1 MSEMVYVSLR
11 TDKPGTVNSFTVMMK
26 ANSRPAPVLRLVPDR
41 DSRNNSVRPTAR
53 LRAVSDFQ
61 FSIRDRPCRHLSR
74 LSVSRWNRL
83 FECPAPR
90 IGRRPRLRKTWFGS
104 HSPQYGWFCDVFY
117 RQMFPSIT
125 HKFLYLIYTT
135 MVVLQCLH
143 ATLSFQRIQCPLQQ
157 WRKQP
162 FLFPIHHYSLFL
174 VYYCIIM
181 VKKEKD
187 FG

>member
-61 FSIRDRPCRHLSR
+61 FSIRDRPCRHPSR

-104 HSPQYGWFCDVFY
+104 HSPQV
-117 RQMFPSIT
+117 R
-125 HKFLYLIYTT
+125 
-135 MVVLQCLH
+135 VVLRTADVYPPSVTEKVSCC
-143 ATLSFQRIQCPLQQ
+143 ALSWLPGSSSCVQAASDRSTAAGIECRMLCYSF
-157 WRKQP
+157 
-162 FLFPIHHYSLFL
+162 FL
-174 VYYCIIM
+174 
-181 VKKEKD
+181 
-187 FG
+187 

>member
-61 FSIRDRPCRHLSR
+61 FSIRDRPCRHPSR

-83 FECPAPR
+83 FECPAFGKLGLAAILHSTGGFANSRR
-90 IGRRPRLRKTWFGS
+90 ISSFSDKLRFQCVYVRLSRKTFLPGLRRTRPLIPPCYQEFLITVIILTFQLS
-104 HSPQYGWFCDVFY
+104 RMDIFY
-117 RQMFPSIT
+117 
-125 HKFLYLIYTT
+125 Y
-135 MVVLQCLH
+135 
-143 ATLSFQRIQCPLQQ
+143 
-157 WRKQP
+157 
-162 FLFPIHHYSLFL
+162 
-174 VYYCIIM
+174 
-181 VKKEKD
+181 
-187 FG
+187 

>member
-1 MSEMVYVSLR
+1 MVYVSLR

-61 FSIRDRPCRHLSR
+61 FSIRDRPCRHPSR

-90 IGRRPRLRKTWFGS
+90 IGRRPRFRKTWFGS
-104 HSPQYGWFCDVFY
+104 HSPQYGGFANSRRIFH
-117 RQMFPSIT
+117 PSVT
-125 HKFLYLIYTT
+125 EKVSWLRL
-135 MVVLQCLH
+135 VLV
-143 ATLSFQRIQCPLQQ
+143 ARE
-157 WRKQP
+157 
-162 FLFPIHHYSLFL
+162 LFL
-174 VYYCIIM
+174 RTGG
-181 VKKEKD
+181 KR
-187 FG
+187 